1 MHWAPTTGCVI
12 PDDVDLLKCPVPN
25 HVELKDLKLFSSVVV
40 VEVVEE
46 ERGYVD

>member
-1 MHWAPTTGCVI
+1 MSSSSTM
-12 PDDVDLLKCPVPN
+12 L
-25 HVELKDLKLFSSVVV
+25 ELKDLKLFSSVVV